1 MEDLE
6 NRLIGSWLHS
16 HEEDTPQTRV
26 YRPADYSFPPSRGRS
41 GYEFRTDGTL
51 TYYGIAAADGSEEFS
66 GRWTTEGENTVRI
79 TVDNERIKPM
89 VLDVLSC
96 EDDRFTVRRQ

>member
-6 NRLIGSWLHS
+6 KCLIGSWLHS
-16 HEEDTPQTRV
+16 HEEDTPQASV
-26 YRPADYSFPPSRGRS
+26 YRPADHPFPPSRGRT
-41 GYEFRTDGTL
+41 GYEFRADGTL

-66 GRWTTEGENTVRI
+66 GRWTAKDSNTVRI

-96 EDDRFTVRRQ
+96 EEDRFTVRR